1 MCFMSVLAF
10 SLSAS
15 TEKESQGDLNRDGMV
30 DVADV
35 ISLIHYVL
43 NGEWPPAQPSEDELM
58 TVEVNGVS
66 FNMVRV
72 EPGSFVMGA
81 SAGDLDAFDTEYP
94 SHQVTLSG
102 YYIAQTEV
110 TQELWQA
117 VMGTPHDVQT
127 QELQLPVDRV
137 AWTECQTFITRLNEL
152 TGKHFR
158 LPTEAEWEFAA
169 RGGIK
174 GHGYPYAGSTVLD
187 NVAWYSAN
195 ALDVGEDDPDYGV
208 HPVATKWPNELGL
221 YDMSG
226 NVYEWCQDRYGA
238 YDEDPQVDPT
248 GPVTGT
254 DRVYRGGSWAYD
266 ARHSRVSYRSRCLPA
281 FSTFCLGFRLAM

>member
-1 MCFMSVLAF
+1 MLLPAF

-15 TEKESQGDLNRDGMV
+15 TVNNLQGDLNSDGMV
-30 DVADV
+30 DVAD
-35 ISLIHYVL
+35 ILSLIHYVL
-43 NGEWPPAQPSEDELM
+43 KGEWPPVQPSSVDKLM
-58 TVEVNGVS
+58 TVEANGVS
-66 FNMVRV
+66 FNMVYV

-81 SAGDLDAFDTEYP
+81 LDGDPDAFDKEYP
-94 SHQVTLSG
+94 SHQVSLSG
-102 YYIAQTEV
+102 FYIAQTEV

-117 VMGTPHDVQT
+117 VMGYPHDIQAADP
-127 QELQLPVDRV
+127 QCPVDRV

-152 TGKHFR
+152 TGKTFR

-169 RGGIK
+169 RGGVR
-174 GHGYPYAGSTVLD
+174 GHGYPYSGSAVPD
-187 NVAWYSAN
+187 DVAWYSAN
-195 ALDVGEDDPDYGV
+195 ALDVGEENPDYGI
-208 HPVATKWPNELGL
+208 HPVAMKMANKLGL

-238 YDEDPQVDPT
+238 YEAAAQTDPT

-266 ARHSRVSYRSRCLPA
+266 ARHCRVTYRNNCPPA
-281 FSTFCLGFRLAM
+281 FSIFCLGFRLAM